1 LKKQKEIKKVW
12 EGSRVSKW
20 IWENGEDI
28 VMLFGLRDLKRWMKG
43 SEEKV
48 CGSFL
53 MMCMFDRLKKCF
65 NL

>member
-1 LKKQKEIKKVW
+1 
-12 EGSRVSKW
+12 
-20 IWENGEDI
+20 
-28 VMLFGLRDLKRWMKG
+28 MLFGLRDLKRWMKG